1 MKMSTRPTEPAAVS
15 RFNTIAER
23 SDEHL
28 KVFNKFCD
36 WFVMCC
42 FCVCG
47 RTICALLFFG
57 CGVST
62 VFIPII
68 SHLVYEILYFD
79 SNFFD
84 RVAN

>member
-1 MKMSTRPTEPAAVS
+1 M
-15 RFNTIAER
+15 
-23 SDEHL
+23 
-28 KVFNKFCD
+28 FNKF
-36 WFVMCC
+36 WIGL
-42 FCVCG
+42 FCVVFVAHYLC
-47 RTICALLFFG
+47 IAFFG